1 MEMSDEEFME
11 LLDKAV
17 DALPSWVHERMDNVA
32 IVMAKEP
39 TRKQRK
45 ENEIGDG
52 ETLFGLYEG
61 VPLTER
67 TYDEFRL
74 PDKISIF
81 KDPILAA
88 YHLPED
94 VATCIENTVWH
105 EVAHHFGMSEEEVE
119 EEEIKRG
126 KTM

>member
-1 MEMSDEEFME
+1 MEMSDDEFME

-17 DALPSWVHERMDNVA
+17 DALPAWVHERMDNVA
-32 IVMAKEP
+32 ILMAKKP
-39 TRKQRK
+39 TVKQRK
-45 ENEIGDG
+45 ENGIGRN

-61 VPLTER
+61 MPLTER
-67 TYDEFRL
+67 TYDEFRM

-81 KDPILAA
+81 KEPILAA
-88 YHLPED
+88 YSRKKD
-94 VATCIENTVWH
+94 VAACIENTVWH

-119 EEEIKRG
+119 AEEIRRG